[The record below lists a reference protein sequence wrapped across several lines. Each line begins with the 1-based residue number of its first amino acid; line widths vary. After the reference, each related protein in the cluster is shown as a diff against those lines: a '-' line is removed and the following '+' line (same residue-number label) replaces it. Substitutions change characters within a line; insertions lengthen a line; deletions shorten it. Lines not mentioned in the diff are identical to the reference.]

1 MGVPLKSCY
10 DAVII
15 GAGISGLTCGCFLA
29 KEGMSVLLM
38 DQHHRP
44 GGCCTSFSRNGYTF
58 DAAAHSFGSYREGGN
73 MRLVLEALDMAGKIE
88 IRRFT
93 PSDIILSPDYQITF
107 WSGKDKTVQELQQF
121 FPDEADNILRFI
133 GRLTDSKPLDFVA
146 LRSMTYKDLLDLYF
160 TDDKL
165 KAILSIAVFGN
176 GALPP
181 SLISA
186 FTGAKIFTE
195 FILDGGYYPDGSM
208 QALPDALA
216 ERFEELGGEL
226 QLSCLV
232 KKIRTDANS
241 VRGVVLEKGVSI
253 RAKYVVASCDARQTI
268 FKLLGRKVVNSE
280 VLHEIDDLIPSL
292 STFILYLGIDRPFK
306 SLPKPG
312 TNIWFLPYYD
322 LDKGYEAAK
331 KGRLESIGYMVRLS
345 PDCRTILGFVNAPF
359 RSRLYWEKRKA
370 AHMESFIARIEEQI
384 IPGLSEH
391 IVHKEAAT
399 PQTLYRYTLN
409 YRGAAYGWATFPGQ
423 LFTPVLR
430 QAAHIKGLHLTG
442 HWTAQTQG
450 IPGVAY
456 LGLNT
461 AKLIMHREKIVN

>member
-1 MGVPLKSCY
+1 VGVPLKSCY

-73 MRLVLEALDMAGKIE
+73 MRLVLESLDMAGKIE

-165 KAILSIAVFGN
+165 KAILSITVFGN

-409 YRGAAYGWATFPGQ
+409 YRGAAYGWATFPRQ

-430 QAAHIKGLHLTG
+430 QATHINGLHLTG

-461 AKLIMHREKIVN
+461 AKLIMHKEKIVN